1 MTEMERKKERSTKR
15 DAGRKRERA
24 NEKDD
29 QVERRGSLQKDI
41 RGQRG
46 IRATGQTTRIR
57 NEQRKCLIPTCYL
70 EETTERSSSIVL
82 G

>member
-1 MTEMERKKERSTKR
+1 MERRKERSTKR
-15 DAGRKRERA
+15 ETPAEREKERA
-24 NEKDD
+24 RKNG
-29 QVERRGSLQKDI
+29 QVEKRDSLQKDT

-46 IRATGQTTRIR
+46 IRPTGQTTRVL

-70 EETTERSSSIVL
+70 EETTARSSSIVL